1 VSALFISP
9 LLPAA
14 LLAVVVAL
22 AGRADVPLALAVGTV
37 GAIGSAALALASA
50 TGSRR
55 SLWAC
60 ACASAVGVSVRL
72 LLGPVPG
79 IDFAQLASLDALR
92 ADLARPLE
100 VLVPEPESGI
110 LLGIVL
116 GERASVSQDL
126 AYAFAVSGTTHLL
139 AISGFNMTLVVAA
152 VALALRGRA
161 RPTARAVAT
170 VAAIVAYSLLVGLGP
185 SVMRAALMSSVASVG
200 LASGR
205 RAATANAL
213 CVAVTAMLFAD
224 PAAIADLGFLLSATA
239 TAGLVLWQ
247 ASLAAR
253 FAVLPGALREG
264 LATTLAASAP
274 TLPVVAAAFGRVSL
288 ISPAANLVA
297 VPLFP
302 PLMLTGAAA
311 SVVGALSIDLAR
323 PVALVAYG
331 CAMALRLVVETF
343 AALPLAALSVPSGPA
358 TGALVALGMVAVVR
372 GAPLVVGRI
381 RLPRIVP
388 PSFAAHRGR
397 VLAGVAVPFA
407 RRDVPLARPDVP
419 LARRGAL
426 LAVPVLVVAG
436 VLAWPSAGP
445 DVRVRALDVG
455 QGDAYLVELGG
466 ATVLIDGGP
475 DPARLMEELGA
486 SLPPWRRRIDVVAL
500 THAHLDHGAGL
511 IAVLDRYEVGMTLEP
526 VGLNPGALAD
536 LWAAGIQRA
545 HAERHTMRAG
555 QRLRVGDAVIA
566 VLSPD
571 SDPRVDTPSLVLR
584 VERGRFSALF
594 MGDATDEAL
603 ADLLLHPEGLHSRVY
618 VPPHH
623 GAATPHGVTLV
634 EAVRPEVALISVGAG
649 NRYGHPTPETLAA
662 LGGITTFRTDRDGTV
677 EVSLDGPGLV
687 VRAHANGLPPPR
699 RGSVPYAPARR

>member
-1 VSALFISP
+1 MSALLVAP

-14 LLAVVVAL
+14 LVAIL
-22 AGRADVPLALAVGTV
+22 IALTARAAVPLALALGVV
-37 GAIGSAALALASA
+37 AAVACASLALASA
-50 TGSRR
+50 DGARR

-60 ACASAVGVSVRL
+60 ACASAVGVSLRL
-72 LLGPVPG
+72 VLGPVPG
-79 IDFAQLASLDALR
+79 VDLAQLVSLDGLR
-92 ADLARPLE
+92 SDLARPLR

-126 AYAFAVSGTTHLL
+126 ARAFAVSGTTHLL
-139 AISGFNMTLVVAA
+139 AISGFNMTLVGTA

-161 RPTARAVAT
+161 RPVARAIAT
-170 VAAIVAYSLLVGLGP
+170 VAAIVTYSLLVGLAP
-185 SVMRAALMSSVASVG
+185 SVMRAALMASVASLG

-224 PAAIADLGFLLSATA
+224 PAAIADLGFVLSAAA

-247 ASLAAR
+247 APLAAR
-253 FAVLPGALREG
+253 FSRLPGALSEG

-274 TLPVVAAAFGRVSL
+274 TLPIVAAAFGRVS
-288 ISPAANLVA
+288 IVSPIANLVA

-311 SVVGALSIDLAR
+311 SAVGAMSLDLAR

-331 CAMALRLVVETF
+331 CALALRSVVEIF
-343 AALPLAALSVPSGPA
+343 AALPVAAVSVPSGPL
-358 TGALVALGMVAVVR
+358 TGAVVALALVAAAR
-372 GAPLVVGRI
+372 GAPMI
-381 RLPRIVP
+381 RWRPHLPPIAR
-388 PSFAAHRGR
+388 PSFAAPRT
-397 VLAGVAVPFA
+397 
-407 RRDVPLARPDVP
+407 
-419 LARRGAL
+419 AL
-426 LAVPVLVVAG
+426 LAVPALVVAG
-436 VLAWPSAGP
+436 ALAWPSADP
-445 DVRVRALDVG
+445 EVRVRALDVG

-466 ATVLIDGGP
+466 ATLLIDGGP
-475 DPARLMEELGA
+475 DPARLMEQLGA
-486 SLPPWRRRIDVVAL
+486 SLPPWRRRIDVIVL

-511 IAVLDRYEVGMTLEP
+511 LAALDRYEVGMTLEP
-526 VGLNPGALAD
+526 VGLNPGPLAD
-536 LWAAGIQRA
+536 LWAAGISRA
-545 HAERHTMRAG
+545 HAVRHAVRAG
-555 QRLRVGDAVIA
+555 QRLRVGDAVIT
-566 VLSPD
+566 VLSPEE
-571 SDPRVDTPSLVLR
+571 DPRVDTPSLVLR
-584 VERGRFSALF
+584 VERGAFSALF

-603 ADLLLHPEGLHSRVY
+603 ADLLLHPDGLHSRVY

-623 GAATPHGVTLV
+623 GAATPHAVTLAL
-634 EAVRPEVALISVGAG
+634 AVRPEVALISVGAG

-662 LGGITTFRTDRDGTV
+662 LSGITTFRTDRDGTV

-699 RGSVPYAPARR
+699 RGSVPYAPASR

>member
-1 VSALFISP
+1 MSALFVSP

-14 LLAVVVAL
+14 LLAVLVAL
-22 AGRADVPLALAVGTV
+22 AGRASVPLALAVGAV
-37 GAIGSAALALASA
+37 SAVACAALALASA
-50 TGSRR
+50 YGPRR

-60 ACASAVGVSVRL
+60 ACASAVGVALRL
-72 LLGPVPG
+72 VLGPVPG
-79 IDFAQLASLDALR
+79 IDLAQLVSLDALR

-100 VLVPEPESGI
+100 LLVPEPESGI

-139 AISGFNMTLVVAA
+139 AISGFNMTLVGTA

-161 RPTARAVAT
+161 RPTARAIAT

-185 SVMRAALMSSVASVG
+185 SVLRAALMASVASVG

-224 PAAIADLGFLLSATA
+224 PGAIADLGFQLSAAA

-247 ASLAAR
+247 APLSER

-288 ISPAANLVA
+288 VSPIANLVA

-302 PLMLTGAAA
+302 PLMITGAAA
-311 SVVGALSIDLAR
+311 SVLGALSVDLAR
-323 PVALVAYG
+323 PIALVAYG
-331 CAMALRLVVETF
+331 CALALRIVVETF
-343 AALPLAALSVPSGPA
+343 AALPIAALSVPSGPV
-358 TGALVALGMVAVVR
+358 TGLVVALALIGAVR
-372 GAPLVVGRI
+372 GVPLIRANVRI
-381 RLPRIVP
+381 PRIEP
-388 PSFAAHRGR
+388 PTFAAPRGKL
-397 VLAGVAVPFA
+397 LAP
-407 RRDVPLARPDVP
+407 P
-419 LARRGAL
+419 RGAL
-426 LAVPVLVVAG
+426 LAIPALLVAAA
-436 VLAWPSAGP
+436 LAWPSTEP
-445 DVRVRALDVG
+445 EVRVRALDVG

-486 SLPPWRRRIDVVAL
+486 SLPPWRRRIDVIAL

-511 IAVLDRYEVGMTLEP
+511 IAALDRYEVGMTLEP

-536 LWAAGIQRA
+536 LWAAGISRA
-545 HAERHTMRAG
+545 HADRRAVRAG
-555 QRLRVGDAVIA
+555 QRLRVGDAVIT
-566 VLSPD
+566 VLAPEN
-571 SDPRVDTPSLVLR
+571 DPRVDTPSLVLR
-584 VERGRFSALF
+584 IERGRFSALF

>member
-1 VSALFISP
+1 M
-9 LLPAA
+9 
-14 LLAVVVAL
+14 
-22 AGRADVPLALAVGTV
+22 PLALAVGAV
-37 GAIGSAALALASA
+37 AAVACAALAVASA
-50 TGSRR
+50 HGPRR

-60 ACASAVGVSVRL
+60 ACASAVGVALRL
-72 LLGPVPG
+72 VLGPVAG
-79 IDFAQLASLDALR
+79 IDLAQLVSLDALR

-100 VLVPEPESGI
+100 LLVPEPESGI

-116 GERASVSQDL
+116 GERASVSADL
-126 AYAFAVSGTTHLL
+126 AYAFAMSGTTHLL
-139 AISGFNMTLVVAA
+139 AISGFNMTLVGTA

-161 RPTARAVAT
+161 RPTTRAVAT
-170 VAAIVAYSLLVGLGP
+170 VAAIVAYSVLVGLGP
-185 SVMRAALMSSVASVG
+185 SVMRAALMASVASVG
-200 LASGR
+200 VASGR

-224 PAAIADLGFLLSATA
+224 PAAIADLGFLLSAAA
-239 TAGLVLWQ
+239 TAGLLLWQ
-247 ASLAAR
+247 APLSER

-288 ISPAANLVA
+288 VSPVANLVA

-302 PLMLTGAAA
+302 PLMITGAAA
-311 SVVGALSIDLAR
+311 SVLGALSVDLAR
-323 PVALVAYG
+323 PIALVAYG
-331 CAMALRLVVETF
+331 CALALRIVVETF
-343 AALPLAALSVPSGPA
+343 AALPIAALSVPSGPV
-358 TGALVALGMVAVVR
+358 TGLVVAMALVVAMRVV
-372 GAPLVVGRI
+372 PLIGRHI
-381 RLPRIVP
+381 RIPRIAP
-388 PSFAAHRGR
+388 PAVTAPRGS
-397 VLAGVAVPFA
+397 LHAP
-407 RRDVPLARPDVP
+407 P
-419 LARRGAL
+419 RGAL
-426 LAVPVLVVAG
+426 PAVPRGAVLAVPALLVAA
-436 VLAWPSAGP
+436 VLAWPSTEP
-445 DVRVRALDVG
+445 EVRVRALDVG

-486 SLPPWRRRIDVVAL
+486 SLPPWRRRIDVIAL

-511 IAVLDRYEVGMTLEP
+511 IAALDRYEVGMTLEP
-526 VGLNPGALAD
+526 VGLNPGALTD
-536 LWAAGIQRA
+536 LWAAGISRA
-545 HAERHTMRAG
+545 HAERHAVRAG
-555 QRLRVGDAVIA
+555 QRLHVGDAVIT
-566 VLSPD
+566 VLSPEN
-571 SDPRVDTPSLVLR
+571 DPRVDTPSLVLR
-584 VERGRFSALF
+584 IERGRFSALF

>member
-1 VSALFISP
+1 MYVLLLAP
-9 LLPAA
+9 LLPSALIAA
-14 LLAVVVAL
+14 TIAL
-22 AGRADVPLALAVGTV
+22 AAQAAVPLAFACGALSAVV
-37 GAIGSAALALASA
+37 CAALAIASA
-50 TGSRR
+50 DGPRR

-60 ACASAVGVSVRL
+60 ACASAVGVSLRL
-72 LLGPVPG
+72 VLGPVG
-79 IDFAQLASLDALR
+79 GVDLAQLISLDALR
-92 ADLARPLE
+92 ADLAQPLR

-116 GERASVSQDL
+116 GERASISREL
-126 AYAFAVSGTTHLL
+126 ASAFAASGTTHLL
-139 AISGFNMTLVVAA
+139 AISGFNMTLVGTA

-161 RPTARAVAT
+161 RPMTCAVAT
-170 VAAIVAYSLLVGLGP
+170 VGAIVAYSVLVGLAP
-185 SVMRAALMSSVASVG
+185 SVMRAALMASVASCG

-224 PAAIADLGFLLSATA
+224 PAAIADLGFVLSAAA

-247 ASLAAR
+247 APLAIR
-253 FAVLPGALREG
+253 FAALPGPLREG

-288 ISPAANLVA
+288 VSPLANLVA

-302 PLMLTGAAA
+302 PLMLAGAAA
-311 SVVGALSIDLAR
+311 SVVGALSPDLAR

-331 CAMALRLVVETF
+331 CALALRSVVELF
-343 AALPLAALSVPSGPA
+343 AALPVAAVSVPSGPV
-358 TGALVALGMVAVVR
+358 TGAVVALALVAVAR
-372 GAPLVVGRI
+372 GAPMI
-381 RLPRIVP
+381 RWRPHLPAIAR
-388 PSFAAHRGR
+388 PSF
-397 VLAGVAVPFA
+397 VAPRA
-407 RRDVPLARPDVP
+407 
-419 LARRGAL
+419 AL
-426 LAVPVLVVAG
+426 LAVPALVVAG
-436 VLAWPSAGP
+436 ALAWPSAEP
-445 DVRVRALDVG
+445 EVRVRALDVG

-475 DPARLMEELGA
+475 DPGRLMEQLGA
-486 SLPPWRRRIDVVAL
+486 SLPPWRRRIDVIVL

-511 IAVLDRYEVGMTLEP
+511 LAALDRYEVGMTLEP
-526 VGLNPGALAD
+526 AGLNPGPLAD
-536 LWAAGIQRA
+536 LWAAGIARA
-545 HAERHTMRAG
+545 HAARHVVRAG
-555 QRLRVGDAVIA
+555 QRVHVADAVIT
-566 VLSPD
+566 VLSPQD
-571 SDPRVDTPSLVLR
+571 DPRVDTPSLVLR

-603 ADLLLHPEGLHSRVY
+603 ATLLLDPELLRSRVY
-618 VPPHH
+618 IPPHH
-623 GAATPHGVTLV
+623 GAATPHAVTLAR
-634 EAVRPEVALISVGAG
+634 AVRPEVALISVGAG

-699 RGSVPYAPARR
+699 RGFVPYAPAGR

>member
-1 VSALFISP
+1 MSVLLLAP

-14 LLAVVVAL
+14 LLAVLIAL
-22 AGRADVPLALAVGTV
+22 AAQAAVPLALAL
-37 GAIGSAALALASA
+37 GAASALACAALAIASA
-50 TGSRR
+50 FGPRR

-60 ACASAVGVSVRL
+60 ACAAAVGVSLRL

-79 IDFAQLASLDALR
+79 IDFAQLVPLDGLR
-92 ADLARPLE
+92 AELARPLRL
-100 VLVPEPESGI
+100 LVPEPESGI

-116 GERASVSQDL
+116 GERASVSPDL

-139 AISGFNMTLVVAA
+139 AISGFNMTLVGTA

-161 RPTARAVAT
+161 RPRLRAVAT
-170 VAAIVAYSLLVGLGP
+170 VAATAAYSLLVGLGP
-185 SVMRAALMSSVASVG
+185 SVMRAALMASVASLG

-224 PAAIADLGFLLSATA
+224 PAAIIDLGFLLSAAA

-247 ASLAAR
+247 APLAAR
-253 FAVLPGALREG
+253 LAAWPTAIREG

-274 TLPVVAAAFGRVSL
+274 TLPLVAAAFGRVSL
-288 ISPAANLVA
+288 VSPVANLVA

-302 PLMLTGAAA
+302 PLMLAGAAVSA
-311 SVVGALSIDLAR
+311 IGALSLDLAR
-323 PVALVAYG
+323 PAALVAYG
-331 CAMALRLVVETF
+331 CAMALRVVVEGF
-343 AALPLAALSVPSGPA
+343 AALPVAAVGIPAGPM

-372 GAPLVVGRI
+372 GAPLLLERVGLPKVRLRSAATI
-381 RLPRIVP
+381 RAAALP
-388 PSFAAHRGR
+388 SA
-397 VLAGVAVPFA
+397 
-407 RRDVPLARPDVP
+407 
-419 LARRGAL
+419 RGAL
-426 LAVPVLVVAG
+426 LVVPALVVAG
-436 VLAWPSAGP
+436 ALAWPSAAP
-445 DVRVRALDVG
+445 EVRMRALDVG
-455 QGDAYLVELGG
+455 QGDAYLVELGA
-466 ATVLIDGGP
+466 ATMLVDGGP
-475 DPARLMEELGA
+475 DPARLMAELGA
-486 SLPPWRRRIDVVAL
+486 SLPPWQRRIDVVAL

-526 VGLNPGALAD
+526 VGLNPGALTD
-536 LWAAGIQRA
+536 LWAGGIARA
-545 HAERHTMRAG
+545 HAKRHAVRAG
-555 QRLRVGDAVIA
+555 QRIHVGDAVIT
-566 VLSPD
+566 VLSPED
-571 SDPRVDTPSLVLR
+571 DPRVDTPSLVLR

-603 ADLLLHPEGLHSRVY
+603 GDLLLHPEGLHSRVY

-623 GAATPHGVTLV
+623 GAATPHAVTLV
-634 EAVRPEVALISVGAG
+634 DAVRPEVALISVGAG

-662 LGGITTFRTDRDGTV
+662 LAGITTFRTDRDGTV

-699 RGSVPYAPARR
+699 RGSVPYAPAGR

>member
-1 VSALFISP
+1 LSALFISP
-9 LLPAA
+9 FLPAA
-14 LLAVVVAL
+14 LLAVLVAL
-22 AGRADVPLALAVGTV
+22 VGLASVPLALAA
-37 GAIGSAALALASA
+37 GAASAVACAALALAS
-50 TGSRR
+50 TNGTRR

-60 ACASAVGVSVRL
+60 ACASAVGVALRL
-72 LLGPVPG
+72 VLGPVPG
-79 IDFAQLASLDALR
+79 IDLAQLVSLDALR

-100 VLVPEPESGI
+100 LLVPEPESGI

-116 GERASVSQDL
+116 GERASVSPDL

-139 AISGFNMTLVVAA
+139 AISGFNMTLVGTA

-161 RPTARAVAT
+161 RPTTRAVAT
-170 VAAIVAYSLLVGLGP
+170 VAAIVAYSVLVGLGP
-185 SVMRAALMSSVASVG
+185 SVMRAALMASVASVG

-247 ASLAAR
+247 AQLSER
-253 FAVLPGALREG
+253 FAFLPGALREG

-288 ISPAANLVA
+288 VSPVANLIA

-302 PLMLTGAAA
+302 PLMITGAAA
-311 SVVGALSIDLAR
+311 SVLGALSVDLAR

-331 CAMALRLVVETF
+331 CALALRIVVETF
-343 AALPLAALSVPSGPA
+343 AALPIAALSVPSGPVTGLVVTLA
-358 TGALVALGMVAVVR
+358 LIAAVRGVPLIRAHIRIPRIALPVIAAPRGAQLAAPRGALR
-372 GAPLVVGRI
+372 AP
-381 RLPRIVP
+381 
-388 PSFAAHRGR
+388 
-397 VLAGVAVPFA
+397 
-407 RRDVPLARPDVP
+407 
-419 LARRGAL
+419 RGAL
-426 LAVPVLVVAG
+426 LAVPALLVAG
-436 VLAWPSAGP
+436 ALVWPSVEP

-475 DPARLMEELGA
+475 DPARLMEELGT
-486 SLPPWRRRIDVVAL
+486 SLPPWRRRIDVIAL

-526 VGLNPGALAD
+526 VGLNPGALTD
-536 LWAAGIQRA
+536 LWAAGIARA
-545 HAERHTMRAG
+545 HAERHAVRAG
-555 QRLRVGDAVIA
+555 QRLHVGDAVIT
-566 VLSPD
+566 VLSPEN
-571 SDPRVDTPSLVLR
+571 DPRVDTPSLVLR
-584 VERGRFSALF
+584 IERGRFSALF

-603 ADLLLHPEGLHSRVY
+603 ADLLLHPEGLHSRLY

>member
-1 VSALFISP
+1 MSALFVSP

-14 LLAVVVAL
+14 LLAVLVAL
-22 AGRADVPLALAVGTV
+22 AGQAGVPLALAVGAV
-37 GAIGSAALALASA
+37 SAVACAALALASA
-50 TGSRR
+50 NGPRR

-60 ACASAVGVSVRL
+60 ACASAVGVALRL
-72 LLGPVPG
+72 VLGPVPG
-79 IDFAQLASLDALR
+79 IDLAQLVSLDALR

-100 VLVPEPESGI
+100 LLVPEPESGI

-116 GERASVSQDL
+116 GERASVSPDL

-139 AISGFNMTLVVAA
+139 AISGFNMTLVGTA

-161 RPTARAVAT
+161 RPTTRAVAT
-170 VAAIVAYSLLVGLGP
+170 VAAIVAYSVLVGLGP
-185 SVMRAALMSSVASVG
+185 SVMRAALMASVASVG

-224 PAAIADLGFLLSATA
+224 PAAIADLGFLLSAAA

-247 ASLAAR
+247 APLSER

-288 ISPAANLVA
+288 VSPVANLVA

-302 PLMLTGAAA
+302 PLMITGAAA
-311 SVVGALSIDLAR
+311 GVLGALSVDLAR
-323 PVALVAYG
+323 PIALVAYG
-331 CAMALRLVVETF
+331 CALALRIVVETF
-343 AALPLAALSVPSGPA
+343 AALPIAALSVPSGPV
-358 TGALVALGMVAVVR
+358 TGLVVALGAVAAVR
-372 GAPLVVGRI
+372 VAPLIGRHI
-381 RLPRIVP
+381 RILRIAPPAVTAPWDALLALP
-388 PSFAAHRGR
+388 
-397 VLAGVAVPFA
+397 
-407 RRDVPLARPDVP
+407 
-419 LARRGAL
+419 RGAL
-426 LAVPVLVVAG
+426 TAVPRGAVLVVPALLVAV
-436 VLAWPSAGP
+436 VLAWPSTEP
-445 DVRVRALDVG
+445 EVRVRALDVG

-475 DPARLMEELGA
+475 DPARLMVELGA
-486 SLPPWRRRIDVVAL
+486 SLPPWRRRIDVIAL

-511 IAVLDRYEVGMTLEP
+511 IAALDRYEVGMTLEP
-526 VGLNPGALAD
+526 VGLNPGALTD
-536 LWAAGIQRA
+536 LWAAGISRA
-545 HAERHTMRAG
+545 HAERRAVRAG
-555 QRLRVGDAVIA
+555 QQLHVGDAVIT
-566 VLSPD
+566 VLSPE

-584 VERGRFSALF
+584 IERGRFSALF

>member
-1 VSALFISP
+1 MSALFSSP
-9 LLPAA
+9 FLPAA
-14 LLAVVVAL
+14 LLAVFVAL
-22 AGRADVPLALAVGTV
+22 AGRSSVPLALGVGGV
-37 GAIGSAALALASA
+37 SAFACAALALASA
-50 TGSRR
+50 NGPRR

-60 ACASAVGVSVRL
+60 ACASAVGVALRL
-72 LLGPVPG
+72 VLGPVPG
-79 IDFAQLASLDALR
+79 IDVAQLISLDALR
-92 ADLARPLE
+92 GDLARPLE
-100 VLVPEPESGI
+100 LLVPEPESGI

-116 GERASVSQDL
+116 GERASVSPDL

-139 AISGFNMTLVVAA
+139 AISGFNMTLVGTA

-161 RPTARAVAT
+161 RPTTRAVAT
-170 VAAIVAYSLLVGLGP
+170 VAAIVAYSVLVGLGP
-185 SVMRAALMSSVASVG
+185 SVMRAALMASVASLG

-247 ASLAAR
+247 APLSER

-288 ISPAANLVA
+288 VSPVANLVA
-297 VPLFP
+297 VPMFP
-302 PLMLTGAAA
+302 PLMITGAAA
-311 SVVGALSIDLAR
+311 SVLGALSLDLAR
-323 PVALVAYG
+323 PVAVVAYG
-331 CAMALRLVVETF
+331 CALALRIVVETF
-343 AALPLAALSVPSGPA
+343 AAMPIAALSVPSGPV
-358 TGALVALGMVAVVR
+358 TGVVVTLGALGAVRGVPIIRAHVRIPRTAAPAFRTPR
-372 GAPLVVGRI
+372 GAPL
-381 RLPRIVP
+381 
-388 PSFAAHRGR
+388 AAARGAA
-397 VLAGVAVPFA
+397 LAPQ
-407 RRDVPLARPDVP
+407 
-419 LARRGAL
+419 RGAL
-426 LAVPVLVVAG
+426 LAVPRGALLVVPALVVAA
-436 VLAWPSAGP
+436 VLAWPSTEP
-445 DVRVRALDVG
+445 EVRVRALDVG

-486 SLPPWRRRIDVVAL
+486 SMPPWRRRIDVIAL

-511 IAVLDRYEVGMTLEP
+511 IAALDRYEVGMTLEP
-526 VGLNPGALAD
+526 VGLNAGALAD
-536 LWAAGIQRA
+536 LWAAGIMRA
-545 HAERHTMRAG
+545 HAERHAVRAG
-555 QRLRVGDAVIA
+555 QRLRVGDALIT
-566 VLSPD
+566 VLSPEN
-571 SDPRVDTPSLVLR
+571 DPRVDTPSLILR
-584 VERGRFSALF
+584 IERGSFSALF

-603 ADLLLHPEGLHSRVY
+603 ADLLLHPEGLHSRLY

-677 EVSLDGPGLV
+677 EVSLDGSGLV

>member
-1 VSALFISP
+1 VSILLVAP

-14 LLAVVVAL
+14 LVAICIAVIA
-22 AGRADVPLALAVGTV
+22 RASTPLALVLGAVS
-37 GAIGSAALALASA
+37 AIACAAFAVASA
-50 TGSRR
+50 DRPRR
-55 SLWAC
+55 ALWAC
-60 ACASAVGVSVRL
+60 ACASAVGVSLRL
-72 LLGPVPG
+72 VLGPVPG
-79 IDFAQLASLDALR
+79 VDVAQLVSLDGLR
-92 ADLARPLE
+92 ADLARPLR

-116 GERASVSQDL
+116 GERASVSPDL

-139 AISGFNMTLVVAA
+139 AISGFNMTLVGTA

-161 RPTARAVAT
+161 RPIARAVAT
-170 VAAIVAYSLLVGLGP
+170 VAAIVSYSLLVGLAP
-185 SVMRAALMSSVASVG
+185 SVMRAALMASVASCG

-213 CVAVTAMLFAD
+213 YVAVTAMLFAD
-224 PAAIADLGFLLSATA
+224 PAAIADLGFLLSASA

-247 ASLAAR
+247 APLSAR
-253 FAVLPGALREG
+253 FARLPGALREG

-288 ISPAANLVA
+288 ISPIANLVA

-302 PLMLTGAAA
+302 PLMFAGALT
-311 SVVGALSIDLAR
+311 SVVGVLSLDLAR

-331 CAMALRLVVETF
+331 CALALRTVVESF
-343 AALPLAALSVPSGPA
+343 AALPVAAVGVPSGPV
-358 TGALVALGMVAVVR
+358 TGAVVGLALVVAVR
-372 GAPLVVGRI
+372 GAP
-381 RLPRIVP
+381 RLRGHLHVPRIALPAV
-388 PSFAAHRGR
+388 AAPR
-397 VLAGVAVPFA
+397 A
-407 RRDVPLARPDVP
+407 
-419 LARRGAL
+419 AL
-426 LAVPVLVVAG
+426 FAVPVLVVAG
-436 VLAWPSAGP
+436 VLAWPNADP

-455 QGDAYLVELGG
+455 QGDAYLVEVGG
-466 ATVLIDGGP
+466 ATMLIDGGP

-486 SLPPWRRRIDVVAL
+486 SLPPWRRRIDVLAL

-511 IAVLDRYEVGMTLEP
+511 IAALDRYEVGMTVEP
-526 VGLNPGALAD
+526 VGLNGGPLAD
-536 LWAAGIQRA
+536 LWADGIARA
-545 HAERHTMRAG
+545 HAERRAVRAG
-555 QRLRVGDAVIA
+555 QRLQVGAAVIS
-566 VLSPD
+566 VLSPEA
-571 SDPRVDTPSLVLR
+571 DPRVDTPSLILR
-584 VERGRFSALF
+584 IERGRFSALF

-623 GAATPHGVTLV
+623 GAATPHGVALV
-634 EAVRPEVALISVGAG
+634 DAVRPEVALISVGAG

-662 LGGITTFRTDRDGTV
+662 LSRITTFRTDRDGTV
-677 EVSLDGPGLV
+677 EVTLDGPGLV

>member
-1 VSALFISP
+1 VSVLLLSP

-14 LLAVVVAL
+14 LVAVCVAL
-22 AGRADVPLALAVGTV
+22 AARVAVPLALVLGGA
-37 GAIGSAALALASA
+37 GAIACAALALASA
-50 TGSRR
+50 DRPR
-55 SLWAC
+55 QMLWAC
-60 ACASAVGVSVRL
+60 ACASAVGVALRL
-72 LLGPVPG
+72 VLGPIPG
-79 IDFAQLASLDALR
+79 LDLAQLVSLGGLR
-92 ADLARPLE
+92 ADLAHPLRM
-100 VLVPEPESGI
+100 LVPEPESGI

-116 GERASVSQDL
+116 GERASVSPDL

-139 AISGFNMTLVVAA
+139 AISGFNMTLVGAA

-161 RPTARAVAT
+161 RPPVRAVAT
-170 VAAIVAYSLLVGLGP
+170 VAAIVAYSLLVGLAP
-185 SVMRAALMSSVASVG
+185 SVMRAALMASVASCG

-224 PAAIADLGFLLSATA
+224 PAAIADLGFLLSASA

-247 ASLAAR
+247 AALAAR
-253 FAVLPGALREG
+253 FAALPGALREG

-288 ISPAANLVA
+288 VSPIANLVA

-302 PLMLTGAAA
+302 PLMLAGAAA
-311 SVVGALSIDLAR
+311 SAIGALSLDLAR

-331 CAMALRLVVETF
+331 CALALRTVVEAF
-343 AALPLAALSVPSGPA
+343 AALPIAAVSVPSGPV
-358 TGALVALGMVAVVR
+358 TGAIVALALVTVVR
-372 GAPLVVGRI
+372 GAPHLGGR
-381 RLPRIVP
+381 LHVPRIP
-388 PSFAAHRGR
+388 MPA
-397 VLAGVAVPFA
+397 LVAPRA
-407 RRDVPLARPDVP
+407 
-419 LARRGAL
+419 AL
-426 LAVPVLVVAG
+426 LAVPALVVAG
-436 VLAWPSAGP
+436 VLAWPTADP
-445 DVRVRALDVG
+445 EVRVRALDVG
-455 QGDAYLVELGG
+455 QGDAYLVEIGG

-475 DPARLMEELGA
+475 DPARLMDELGA

-526 VGLNPGALAD
+526 VGLNAGPLAD
-536 LWAAGIQRA
+536 LWAAAITRA
-545 HAERHTMRAG
+545 HAERRALRAG
-555 QRLRVGDAVIA
+555 QRLHVADAVIT
-566 VLSPD
+566 VLSPEP
-571 SDPRVDTPSLVLR
+571 DPRVDTPSLVLR

-603 ADLLLHPEGLHSRVY
+603 ADLLLHPEGLRSRVY

-634 EAVRPEVALISVGAG
+634 ESVRPELALLSVGAG